1 MENVEIGEAERIV
14 LRENIYWDVD
24 VNATYKTEKYGGDS
38 VVDPGSIRIDART
51 GEYVW
56 FASIFK

>member
-1 MENVEIGEAERIV
+1 M
-14 LRENIYWDVD
+14 LRENLYWDVD
-24 VNATYKTEKYGGDS
+24 VNATYKTVKYGGDS